1 MKLSNPRNTNSDQ
14 TDRGIKPLMASVLVT
29 LACAGTALAQDPA
42 VNAPSGSDGH
52 QVRVVTGWDA
62 MLEQWRLRSAE
73 GLRLTDIEG
82 YDNNG
87 EAGYVATWEE
97 SDDED
102 YLWRAET
109 WAELRTKTL
118 ELASHELRLV
128 DVEIFLEQG
137 EAHYLGVW
145 RSGNGN
151 FALWTCPTWDAFTDK
166 WQALYM
172 SGLQL
177 IDIEVYRDQGAT
189 HYFGLFRSDIS
200 EEELWKDEDWD
211 EISQ

>member
-1 MKLSNPRNTNSDQ
+1 
-14 TDRGIKPLMASVLVT
+14 MASILIA
-29 LACAGTALAQDPA
+29 LACAGTALAQDSALTGPP
-42 VNAPSGSDGH
+42 NIDGH
-52 QVRVVTGWDA
+52 HVQVVTGWDA

-200 EEELWKDEDWD
+200 EEELWKDVDWD